1 MTEKAHG
8 MELDREL
15 ARIKAEYA
23 RRSRE
28 IAPDTYSPG
37 RPANLFIHQQLVRC
51 CISLLMRHSGFPLNL
66 KRIADIGC
74 GGGIWLL
81 EFAKWGVSPSHIS
94 GIDLDEEKILRAASR
109 IPGADLRAGKAS
121 ELPWCNESFDLV
133 SQFTLFSSIL
143 SAPMRHEAAA
153 EMLRVLKPGGLILWY
168 DLRVNNPQ
176 NPAVR
181 GIRADEIRTLFP
193 SCTVTLTRVTLAPPL
208 ARRIVPLSWILG
220 MLLETIPFLR
230 THYVAVIQKPL
241 NINSEAM

>member
-8 MELDREL
+8 MELTREL
-15 ARIKAEYA
+15 ARLKAEYA

-51 CISLLMRHSGFPLNL
+51 CISLLTRHSGFPLNL

-74 GGGIWLL
+74 GGGTWLL
-81 EFAKWGVSPSHIS
+81 EFAKWGASPCDLS

-109 IPGADLRAGKAS
+109 MPGADLRAGNAS
-121 ELPWCNESFDLV
+121 ELPWGNESFHLV

-143 SAPMRHEAAA
+143 STPVRHEAAA

-181 GIRADEIRTLFP
+181 GIHADEIRILFP
-193 SCTVTLTRVTLAPPL
+193 SCAVSLSSATLAPPL
-208 ARRIVPLSWILG
+208 ARRIVPLSWVLG
-220 MLLETIPFLR
+220 ILLEAIPFLR
-230 THYVAVIQKPL
+230 THYVAVIQKPM
-241 NINSEAM
+241 NVDSRTT